1 MILRKR
7 NSQSARWDKENDKWL
22 VGTLEYQWMDMKN
35 KPISAWMNLDDALIW
50 IQEYDNGNSNQNTEI
65 LLER

>member
-7 NSQSARWDKENDKWL
+7 NSQTARWDKENNKWIT
-22 VGTLEYQWMDMKN
+22 GTLEYQWMDMKN
-35 KPISAWMNLDDALIW
+35 KPVSAWMNLDNALIW